1 MNYKEIKSKDGL
13 LRFILIN
20 ITEYKWIYFAENK

>member
-20 ITEYKWIYFAENK
+20 ITEYK